1 MEPLPATHLY
11 VISGLVSPC
20 YWRGFEARVHHNLD
34 CCLNH
39 PCGLIYVI
47 DRGRGHLCLYFCRD
61 TGPWG
66 LLSCRADVSV
76 KALSH
81 THQNEAW
88 RLGDE
93 FRRGSKGEAR
103 LGSRGGGEVGGH
115 LLRPLFWRLCQR
127 TVCLDCLYMLIHLLL
142 QALLPQLLHQYLNES
157 YHY

>member
-103 LGSRGGGEVGGH
+103 LGSRGGGRWGVTSCDHSFGDCVSA
-115 LLRPLFWRLCQR
+115 LYAL
-127 TVCLDCLYMLIHLLL
+127 TASACLSTFSSKHCCLSCST
-142 QALLPQLLHQYLNES
+142 NT
-157 YHY
+157 